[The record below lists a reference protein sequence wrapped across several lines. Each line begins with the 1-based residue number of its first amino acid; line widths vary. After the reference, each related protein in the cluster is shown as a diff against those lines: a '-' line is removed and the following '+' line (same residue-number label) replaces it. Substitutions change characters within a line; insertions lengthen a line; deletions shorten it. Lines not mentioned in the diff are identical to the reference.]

1 MSRSYKKVYGS
12 KDSNKFMKNYAN
24 RRLRGVSFL
33 KTPMNGCHYKKYI
46 CQYNICDWRSI
57 DFGSE
62 YSVLLDRKRYVH
74 VWQYRLLGSIISVDD
89 KEIMKDV
96 KKSRRK

>member
-24 RRLRGVSFL
+24 RRLRGVSLFN
-33 KTPMNGCHYKKYI
+33 TPVNGSHYKMYT
-46 CQYNICDWRSI
+46 CQYDICDWRSI
-57 DFGSE
+57 YFGSE
-62 YSVLLDRKRYVH
+62 YSVFLDRKRNIH
-74 VWQYRLLGSIISVDD
+74 LWQYRLLGSIISVDD
-89 KEIMKDV
+89 EKIIKDV